1 MNGLTVDAPSLLNL
15 DFAKILNSH
24 WSLDGKVS
32 QGVVVLHLSF
42 LSLLSVEERQAY
54 RDPLLLTF
62 DYEVKSSEFLESMS
76 SVLTTISAIAPH
88 ESITRKDLHGKL
100 VELDEDFMP
109 DACILKDS
117 QSIRIHLHHLSSHGV
132 RRHSRPVKVL
142 FGGRLSVA
150 YGSSGGRNEPGG
162 GVGRTSGE
170 VGS

>member
-1 MNGLTVDAPSLLNL
+1 
-15 DFAKILNSH
+15 
-24 WSLDGKVS
+24 
-32 QGVVVLHLSF
+32 
-42 LSLLSVEERQAY
+42 
-54 RDPLLLTF
+54 
-62 DYEVKSSEFLESMS
+62 MS
-76 SVLTTISAIAPH
+76 SVLTIISATVPH
-88 ESITRKDLHGKL
+88 GSFTRNDPHGKL

-117 QSIRIHLHHLSSHGV
+117 QSIRIHLHHLPSHGV

-150 YGSSGGRNEPGG
+150 YGSSGGRNETRG